1 MDVVICVVRESDNGI
16 ESDRLA
22 EVDFIVVRES
32 DNGIESERDVDVVS
46 VLLESQIVG
55 LNQIV
60 MWKQFFV

>member
-1 MDVVICVVRESDNGI
+1 MDVVSCVVRESDNGI

-46 VLLESQIVG
+46 LCC
-55 LNQIV
+55 
-60 MWKQFFV
+60 